1 MIIKDIEYPELLV
14 EAIKNDKL
22 VIFCGA
28 GVSMSEPTNLPSF
41 NELSDE
47 IAELTNKEKRDDES
61 DEQYLGRVENLGRD
75 VHSKVC
81 NRLTGSEL
89 QPNTNHETLIDFF
102 KKDIRIVTTN
112 YDIMLEG
119 ALEKKDRK
127 AKIYSYPALPYGD
140 KFNGIVHLHGEV
152 ENPQDIVLTDSDF
165 GKSYMYHGN
174 VTTFLR
180 SLFESEYTVLFI
192 GYSYNDIVMKYFTRS
207 LPDLSGK
214 KRYIFTS
221 KDQASN
227 YIPLGLTPIIHEK
240 NNYKQI
246 YDSLLRVSN
255 LVTRDDNSWS
265 LRIKD
270 ISEEVP
276 NKINDEFDFEIKE
289 ILNNIHYSD
298 KFFSKIKSRDWAEY
312 LFNKGYFDEIF
323 SNNKIDDFGIQRIE
337 WLSREIII
345 NETDLF
351 LKFCYH
357 KDFILSKKLQIE
369 IATIICN
376 KNTKIEKI
384 EKLINLID
392 FNNLDFML
400 VDQLLDVCYK
410 NIPKLDFVAS
420 EIYSSSLSLVL
431 IKKIIISTDKVGIDF
446 KFESYIMEE
455 LWNKYKLFKNKYYI
469 NILNNISNQL
479 YNLKRYKIMG
489 FNVEE
494 FEFASF
500 YPRPEEYISNLE
512 QFLIIFKELLLG
524 MDNKNK
530 EYWYK
535 TYISSDIPV
544 LLRSSLLILRH
555 VSNITGKEKL
565 NLLKSNN
572 IKILDISLK
581 EELFWLY
588 ADIFPTLE
596 DKDKKMFVDK
606 IMNEEK
612 LSENFNDKSY
622 FYQKYN
628 LLIWL
633 QRFDES
639 NQDIINK
646 INSIKERYD
655 YFKPRENP
663 EKSIGPTIFRWGDV
677 QLPYTET
684 EIVNNL
690 EKIIDELLSYTG
702 DGFDRAERITLI
714 RKLEKICAEDEDFR
728 EKLIELLIKE
738 NELDTDLWK
747 GIIIS
752 LEKSNLS
759 EQKLIYTCEKVF
771 SNLLVVNIYNFELS
785 RVIFSIVN
793 TRNSIS
799 DNLIDFFY
807 EKIKLLWNYSSNTE
821 EKSLDYMTR
830 ALNSSKGNLALST
843 IKLIEISIK
852 NSGEKYLDDRFKDF
866 LEQMLNEEGYNDSLV
881 VILGNASFFYSIDSD
896 WCEKFILDKYKSND
910 DEILKIAW
918 SGFVNQS
925 FLYTEFALV
934 FEPMYH
940 KAIKNID
947 IFDKNIRKSIFK
959 GYMSLIFNFSEDPI
973 GDYIPNI
980 FTDSMDEEILDF
992 FYSELSIYI
1001 EHLDNTGRKEILDKW
1016 IKEFLDRRAQDYPIK
1031 TSNHEKNLIIKFLEK
1046 FPYFNSN
1053 LEEILKKF
1061 DKEFTTEQSTLYF
1074 FTQDIKISKDNV
1086 ELVNKLIIF
1095 ITDQMINNTQELIT
1109 YNIKE
1114 DLKSVYYKILKY
1126 EVNADNLESNLRF
1139 MNIIQ

>member
-1 MIIKDIEYPELLV
+1 MIIKNINSPELLV
-14 EAIKNDKL
+14 EAIKNDKI

-28 GVSMSEPTNLPSF
+28 GISMSEPTKLPSF
-41 NELSDE
+41 NELSGK
-47 IAELTNKEKRDDES
+47 IAELTNQEKRNDES
-61 DEQYLGRVENLGRD
+61 DEQYLGRVENLGHD
-75 VHSKVC
+75 VHNEVC
-81 NRLTGSEL
+81 NILSATQT

-102 KKDIRIVTTN
+102 KRDIRIVTTN
-112 YDIMLEG
+112 YDIMLEST
-119 ALEKKDRK
+119 LEKKERK
-127 AKIYSYPALPYGD
+127 TNIYSYPALPHGD

-152 ENPQDIVLTDSDF
+152 KNPTDIVLTDSDF
-165 GKSYMYHGN
+165 GKSYMYYSN

-180 SLFESEYTVLFI
+180 SLFESEYTILFI

-221 KDQASN
+221 SDQASN
-227 YIPLGLTPIIHEK
+227 YKLLGLTPIIHEK

-246 YDSLLRVSN
+246 YDSLRRISN

-289 ILNNIHYSD
+289 ILNNIHYSSL
-298 KFFSKIKSRDWAEY
+298 FLSKIKGKDWAEF
-312 LFNKGYFDEIF
+312 LFNHGYFDDIF
-323 SNNKIDDFGIQRIE
+323 SNNYVDDFGIQRIE
-337 WLSREIII
+337 WLAREVII
-345 NETDLF
+345 NETNLF
-351 LKFCYH
+351 LRFCYD
-357 KDFILSKKLQIE
+357 KDFILSKKLQVE

-376 KNTKIEKI
+376 HNTKIGVI

-392 FNNLDFML
+392 FDNLEFIWISR
-400 VDQLLDVCYK
+400 LLDVCYS
-410 NIPKLDFVAS
+410 NTPKLDFVAS
-420 EIYSSSLSLVL
+420 EIYSASLSFILN
-431 IKKIIISTDKVGIDF
+431 KNAIISVDKIDINF
-446 KFESYIMEE
+446 KFGDDIIKY
-455 LWNKYKLFKNKYYI
+455 LWNKYKLFNNKYYI
-469 NILNNISNQL
+469 NILNSISNQL
-479 YNLKRYKIMG
+479 YNLKKFKMMG

-524 MDNKNK
+524 MESQNK

-535 TYISSDIPV
+535 TYISSDISI
-544 LLRSSLLILRH
+544 LLRSSLLILRNM
-555 VSNITGKEKL
+555 SNITGKEKL

-572 IKILDISLK
+572 IKILDISLR

-596 DKDKKMFVDK
+596 DNDKKIFLDE

-612 LSENFNDKSY
+612 LSDNFTDESY

-639 NQDIINK
+639 NQDIISN
-646 INSIKERYD
+646 INSIKEKYD
-655 YFKPRENP
+655 YFQPRENP
-663 EKSIGPTIFRWGDV
+663 EKSIGPTIVRWGDA

-690 EKIIDELLSYTG
+690 EKIIDELLSYEG
-702 DGFDRAERITLI
+702 DGFERAERITLI
-714 RKLEKICAEDEDFR
+714 RKLEKICSENENFR
-728 EKLIELLIKE
+728 EKLIELLIKL
-738 NELDTDLWK
+738 NELDTDIWR
-747 GIIIS
+747 GIIES
-752 LEKSNLS
+752 LDKSDLS
-759 EQKLIYTCEKVF
+759 EQKLIRIFDKICIKP
-771 SNLLVVNIYNFELS
+771 LVDIYNLEIS
-785 RVIFSIVN
+785 QAIFSILD
-793 TRNSIS
+793 TRKSIS
-799 DNLIDFFY
+799 DNLVDFFY
-807 EKIKLLWNYSSNTE
+807 KKFKLLWNYSSNTE

-830 ALNSSKGNLALST
+830 ALNSSKGNLGLS
-843 IKLIEISIK
+843 IMKLIQNSIN
-852 NSGEKYLDDRFKDF
+852 NSGEKYLEDRFKAL

-881 VILGNASFFYSIDSD
+881 VILGNASFFYSVDSD

-910 DEILKIAW
+910 DEILKRAW
-918 SGFVNQS
+918 SGFVYQS
-925 FLYTEFALV
+925 YLYTGFALV
-934 FEPMYH
+934 FESIYH
-940 KAIKNID
+940 EAIRNIY

-959 GYMSLIFNFSEDPI
+959 GYMSLIFNFSDDPM

-1001 EHLDNTGRKEILDKW
+1001 EHLDNTGRKEIFDKW
-1016 IKEFLDRRAQDYPIK
+1016 IKKFLYRRTRNFPVE
-1031 TSNHEKNLIIKFLEK
+1031 TSNHEKNLILEFVVK
-1046 FPYFNSN
+1046 FPYFTSN
-1053 LEEILKKF
+1053 LDEILIKF
-1061 DKEFTTEQSTLYF
+1061 EKEFTIEQSTLYF
-1074 FTQDIKISKDNV
+1074 FIQTIEISKDNV
-1086 ELVNKLIIF
+1086 ELINKLMIF
-1095 ITDQMINNTQELIT
+1095 ITDQMIKNTQELIT

-1114 DLKSVYYKILKY
+1114 DLESVYYKILKY
-1126 EVNADNLESNLRF
+1126 EVNTDKLEVNLRF

>member
-1 MIIKDIEYPELLV
+1 MIIKNIEYPELLV

-28 GVSMSEPTNLPSF
+28 GISMSEPTNLPSF
-41 NELSDE
+41 NELSDK
-47 IAELTNKEKRDDES
+47 IAELTNQEKRNDES
-61 DEQYLGRVENLGRD
+61 DEQYLGRVENLGHD

-81 NRLTGSEL
+81 DILNATQT

-112 YDIMLEG
+112 YDIMLES

-127 AKIYSYPALPYGD
+127 ARIYSYPALPYGD
-140 KFNGIVHLHGEV
+140 KFNGIIHLHGEV
-152 ENPQDIVLTDSDF
+152 ENPKDIVLTDSDF

-174 VTTFLR
+174 ITMFLR
-180 SLFESEYTVLFI
+180 GLFESEYTVLFI
-192 GYSYNDIVMKYFTRS
+192 GYSYSDIVMKYFTRS

-214 KRYIFTS
+214 KRYIFTIS
-221 KDQASN
+221 DQASN
-227 YIPLGLTPIIHEK
+227 YKLLGLTPIIHEK

-276 NKINDEFDFEIKE
+276 NKVNDEFDFEIKE

-323 SNNKIDDFGIQRIE
+323 SSNKVDDFGTQRIE

-351 LKFCYH
+351 LKFCYD
-357 KDFILSKKLQIE
+357 KDFILSNQLQIE
-369 IATIICN
+369 VATIICN

-400 VDQLLDVCYK
+400 LGRLLDVCYT
-410 NIPKLDFVAS
+410 NTPKLDFVAN
-420 EIYSSSLSLVL
+420 EIYSSSLSFVL
-431 IKKIIISTDKVGIDF
+431 NKKTIISTDKIGIDF
-446 KFESYIMEE
+446 KFENYIMKKF
-455 LWNKYKLFKNKYYI
+455 WNKYKLFNNKYYI

-494 FEFASF
+494 FVFASF
-500 YPRPEEYISNLE
+500 YPRPEEYLSNHE
-512 QFLIIFKELLLG
+512 QFFIIFKELLLG

-535 TYISSDIPV
+535 TYISSDIPI

-555 VSNITGKEKL
+555 TSNITGKEKL

-572 IKILDISLK
+572 IKILDISLR

-588 ADIFPTLE
+588 ADIFPKLE
-596 DKDKKMFVDK
+596 NDDKKIFLNE

-612 LSENFNDKSY
+612 LSNNFTDESY

-633 QRFDES
+633 QRFDKS

-663 EKSIGPTIFRWGDV
+663 EKSIGPTTVRCGDA
-677 QLPYTET
+677 QLPYTEI

-690 EKIIDELLSYTG
+690 EGIIDELLSYEG
-702 DGFDRAERITLI
+702 DGFERAERITLI
-714 RKLEKICAEDEDFR
+714 RKLEKICSENENFR

-738 NELDTDLWK
+738 NELDTDLWR
-747 GIIIS
+747 GIIMS

-759 EQKLIYTCEKVF
+759 EQKLIYTFNRVF
-771 SNLLVVNIYNFELS
+771 FNPIFDIYNFEIS
-785 RVIFSIVN
+785 RAIFSIVN
-793 TRNSIS
+793 TRKNIS
-799 DNLIDFFY
+799 DKLVNFFY
-807 EKIKLLWNYSSNTE
+807 KKINLLCKYSSNTE
-821 EKSLDYMTR
+821 EKSLDYMAR
-830 ALNSSKGNLALST
+830 ALNSSKGNLTLSL
-843 IKLIEISIK
+843 IKLIEISVK
-852 NSGEKYLDDRFKDF
+852 NSGEKYLDDRFKNF

-881 VILGNASFFYSIDSD
+881 VILGNVSFFYSIDSD
-896 WCEKFILDKYKSND
+896 WCKENILYRYRSKDKETVN
-910 DEILKIAW
+910 IAW
-918 SGFVNQS
+918 NGFVHQS
-925 FLYTEFALV
+925 YLYTEFTLI
-934 FEPMYH
+934 FEPIYH
-940 KAIKNID
+940 EAIKNLD
-947 IFDKNIRKSIFK
+947 IFGKNLRKIILK
-959 GYMSLIFNFSEDPI
+959 GYVSLIFKFSENPLR
-973 GDYIPNI
+973 DYIPNI
-980 FTDSMDEEILDF
+980 FSGDMADATLEL
-992 FYSELSIYI
+992 FYFELSKGIDQ
-1001 EHLDNTGRKEILDKW
+1001 LDKAGRKEIFDKW

-1031 TSNHEKNLIIKFLEK
+1031 TSNHEKNLIIKFLVK
-1046 FPYFNSN
+1046 FPYFTCN

-1061 DKEFTTEQSTLYF
+1061 NKEFTIEQSTLYF
-1074 FTQDIKISKDNV
+1074 FTQAIEISKDNA
-1086 ELVNKLIIF
+1086 ELVNKLMIF

-1109 YNIKE
+1109 YDIKE
-1114 DLKSVYYKILKY
+1114 DLKSVYYKIFKY
-1126 EVNADNLESNLRF
+1126 EVDVCNLEENLRF
-1139 MNIIQ
+1139 INIIQ

>member
-1 MIIKDIEYPELLV
+1 MIIKNIEYPELLV

-28 GVSMSEPTNLPSF
+28 GISMSEPTNLPSF
-41 NELSDE
+41 NELSDK
-47 IAELTNKEKRDDES
+47 IAELTNQEKRNDES
-61 DEQYLGRVENLGRD
+61 DEQYLGRVENLGHD

-81 NRLTGSEL
+81 DILNATQT

-112 YDIMLEG
+112 YDIMLES
-119 ALEKKDRK
+119 ALEKKGRK
-127 AKIYSYPALPYGD
+127 ANIYSYPALPYGD
-140 KFNGIVHLHGEV
+140 KFSGIVHLHGDV
-152 ENPQDIVLTDSDF
+152 NNPTDIVLTDSDF
-165 GKSYMYHGN
+165 GKSYIYYGN

-180 SLFESEYTVLFI
+180 TLFESEYTVIFI

-214 KRYIFTS
+214 KRYIFTNEG
-221 KDQASN
+221 QANS
-227 YIPLGLTPIIHEK
+227 YKLLGLTPIIHEK

-289 ILNNIHYSD
+289 ILNNIHYSNQ
-298 KFFSKIKSRDWAEY
+298 FFAKVKSREWAEY
-312 LFNKGYFDEIF
+312 LFNKGYFDEVF
-323 SNNKIDDFGIQRIE
+323 SNNKVDDFGIQRIE
-337 WLSREIII
+337 WLAREIIVDK
-345 NETDLF
+345 TDLF
-351 LKFCYH
+351 LKFCYD
-357 KDFILSKKLQIE
+357 KDFMLSNQLQIE

-392 FNNLDFML
+392 FNNLDFIS
-400 VDQLLDVCYK
+400 VDRLLDVCYL
-410 NIPKLDFVAS
+410 NTPKLDFVAS
-420 EIYSSSLSLVL
+420 EIYSKSLSFVL
-431 IKKIIISTDKVGIDF
+431 NKKSIMSVDKIDIDF
-446 KFESYIMEE
+446 KFGKYENEY
-455 LWNKYKLFKNKYYI
+455 LWEKYKSFEKKYYI
-469 NILNNISNQL
+469 NILNNISNQIYKL
-479 YNLKRYKIMG
+479 QRYKIMG
-489 FNVEE
+489 FNIEE
-494 FEFASF
+494 FVFASF
-500 YPRPEEYISNLE
+500 YPRPEEYLSNHE
-512 QFLIIFKELLLG
+512 QFFIIFKELLLG

-535 TYISSDIPV
+535 TYISSDIPI

-555 VSNITGKEKL
+555 TSNITGKEKL

-572 IKILDISLK
+572 IKILDISLR

-588 ADIFPTLE
+588 ADIFPKLE
-596 DKDKKMFVDK
+596 NDDKKIFLNE

-612 LSENFNDKSY
+612 LDENFTDKTY
-622 FYQKYN
+622 YYQKYN
-628 LLIWL
+628 LLVWL
-633 QRFDES
+633 QRFDKS

-663 EKSIGPTIFRWGDV
+663 EKSIGPTTVRLGDA
-677 QLPYTET
+677 QLPYTEI

-690 EKIIDELLSYTG
+690 EGIIDELLSYEG
-702 DGFDRAERITLI
+702 DGFERVERITLI
-714 RKLEKICAEDEDFR
+714 RKLEKICSENENFR

-738 NELDTDLWK
+738 NELDTDLWR
-747 GIIIS
+747 GIIMS

-759 EQKLIYTCEKVF
+759 EQKLIYTFNRVF
-771 SNLLVVNIYNFELS
+771 FNPIFDIYNLEIS

-793 TRNSIS
+793 TRKNIS
-799 DNLIDFFY
+799 DKLVNFFY
-807 EKIKLLWNYSSNTE
+807 KKINLLWKYSSNTE

-830 ALNSSKGNLALST
+830 ALNSSKGNLALSV
-843 IKLIEISIK
+843 IKLIEISVK
-852 NSGEKYLDDRFKDF
+852 NSDKKYLEDRFKVF
-866 LEQMLNEEGYNDSLV
+866 LEQMLNEKGYNDSLV

-910 DEILKIAW
+910 EILKMAW
-918 SGFVNQS
+918 SGFVYQS

-934 FEPMYH
+934 FEPIYH
-940 KAIKNID
+940 EAIKNIN
-947 IFDKNIRKSIFK
+947 IFDENIRKKIFK
-959 GYMSLIFNFSEDPI
+959 GYMSLIFNFSENPLR
-973 GDYIPNI
+973 DYIPNI
-980 FTDSMDEEILDF
+980 FSGDMSDATLEL
-992 FYSELSIYI
+992 FYFELSKGIDQ
-1001 EHLDNTGRKEILDKW
+1001 LDKAGRKEIFDKW
-1016 IKEFLDRRAQDYPIK
+1016 IKEFLDRRAGNYPIK
-1031 TSNHEKNLIIKFLEK
+1031 TSSHEKNLIIKFLVK
-1046 FPYFNSN
+1046 FPYFTNN

-1061 DKEFTTEQSTLYF
+1061 DKEFTIEQSTLYF
-1074 FTQDIKISKDNV
+1074 FTQAIEISKDNA
-1086 ELVNKLIIF
+1086 ELVNKLMIF

-1109 YNIKE
+1109 YDIKE
-1114 DLKSVYYKILKY
+1114 ELKSVYYKILKY
-1126 EVNADNLESNLRF
+1126 EVDVYNLEDNLKF

>member
-1 MIIKDIEYPELLV
+1 MIIKNIEYPELLV

-28 GVSMSEPTNLPSF
+28 GISMSEPTNLPSF
-41 NELSDE
+41 NELSDK
-47 IAELTNKEKRDDES
+47 IAELTNQEKRNDES
-61 DEQYLGRVENLGRD
+61 DEQYLGRVENLGHD
-75 VHSKVC
+75 VHGEVC
-81 NRLTGSEL
+81 NILSATQT
-89 QPNTNHETLIDFF
+89 QPNANHETLIDIF

-112 YDIMLEG
+112 YDIMLES

-127 AKIYSYPALPYGD
+127 ARIYSYPALPYGD
-140 KFNGIVHLHGEV
+140 KFNGIVHLHGDV
-152 ENPQDIVLTDSDF
+152 NNPTDIVLTDSDF

-174 VTTFLR
+174 ITMFLR
-180 SLFESEYTVLFI
+180 GLFESEYTVLFI
-192 GYSYNDIVMKYFTRS
+192 GYSYSDIVMKYFTRS

-221 KDQASN
+221 SDQASN
-227 YIPLGLTPIIHEK
+227 YKPLGLTPIIHEK

-323 SNNKIDDFGIQRIE
+323 SSNKVDDFGIQRIE
-337 WLSREIII
+337 WLSREIIVDK
-345 NETDLF
+345 TDLF
-351 LKFCYH
+351 LKFCYD
-357 KDFILSKKLQIE
+357 KDFMLSNQLQIE

-392 FNNLDFML
+392 FNNLDFIS
-400 VDQLLDVCYK
+400 VDRLLDVCYL
-410 NIPKLDFVAS
+410 NTPKLDFVAS
-420 EIYSSSLSLVL
+420 EIYSKSLSFVL
-431 IKKIIISTDKVGIDF
+431 NKKFIMSVDKIDIDF
-446 KFESYIMEE
+446 KFGKYENEY
-455 LWNKYKLFKNKYYI
+455 LWEKYKSFEKKYYI
-469 NILNNISNQL
+469 NILNNISNQIYKL
-479 YNLKRYKIMG
+479 QRYKIMG
-489 FNVEE
+489 FNIEE
-494 FEFASF
+494 FDFASF
-500 YPRPEEYISNLE
+500 YPISEEYLSNHE
-512 QFLIIFKELLLG
+512 EFTIIFKELLLG

-530 EYWYK
+530 EYWYQ
-535 TYISSDIPV
+535 TYISSDISI
-544 LLRSSLLILRH
+544 LLRSALFILRQI
-555 VSNITGKEKL
+555 SNLTGKEKL
-565 NLLKSNN
+565 DLLQ
-572 IKILDISLK
+572 

-588 ADIFPTLE
+588 ADIFPKLE
-596 DKDKKMFVDK
+596 DDDKKIFLNE

-612 LSENFNDKSY
+612 LSNNFTDESY

-633 QRFDES
+633 QRFDKS
-639 NQDIINK
+639 NHDIINK

-663 EKSIGPTIFRWGDV
+663 EKSIGPTTVRLGDA
-677 QLPYTET
+677 QLPYTEI

-690 EKIIDELLSYTG
+690 EGIIDELLSYEG
-702 DGFDRAERITLI
+702 DGFERAERITLI
-714 RKLEKICAEDEDFR
+714 RKLEKICSENENFR
-728 EKLIELLIKE
+728 QKLIELLIKE
-738 NELDTDLWK
+738 NKLDTDLWR
-747 GIIIS
+747 GIIMS

-759 EQKLIYTCEKVF
+759 EQKLIYTFNRVF
-771 SNLLVVNIYNFELS
+771 FNPIFDIYNLEIS

-793 TRNSIS
+793 TRKNIS
-799 DNLIDFFY
+799 DKLVNFFY
-807 EKIKLLWNYSSNTE
+807 KKINLLWKYSSNTE

-830 ALNSSKGNLALST
+830 ALNSSKGNLVLSL
-843 IKLIEISIK
+843 IKLIEISVK

-896 WCEKFILDKYKSND
+896 WCEKFTLDKFKSND
-910 DEILKIAW
+910 DEILKMAW
-918 SGFVNQS
+918 SGFVHQS
-925 FLYTEFALV
+925 YLYTEFALV
-934 FEPMYH
+934 FEPIYH
-940 KAIKNID
+940 EAIKNID
-947 IFDKNIRKSIFK
+947 IFDKNLRKIILK
-959 GYMSLIFNFSEDPI
+959 GYISLIFKFSENPLR
-973 GDYIPNI
+973 DYIPNI
-980 FTDSMDEEILDF
+980 FSSDMAEETLELYYF
-992 FYSELSIYI
+992 ELSKGIDQ
-1001 EHLDNTGRKEILDKW
+1001 LDKAGRKEIFDKW
-1016 IKEFLDRRAQDYPIK
+1016 IKEFLDRRAENYPIK
-1031 TSNHEKNLIIKFLEK
+1031 TSNHEKNLIIKFLVK
-1046 FPYFNSN
+1046 FPYFTSN

-1061 DKEFTTEQSTLYF
+1061 DKEFTIEQSTLYF
-1074 FTQDIKISKDNV
+1074 FTQAIEITKDNA
-1086 ELVNKLIIF
+1086 ELINKLMVF
-1095 ITDQMINNTQELIT
+1095 VTNQMINNTQELIT

-1126 EVNADNLESNLRF
+1126 EVDVCNLEENLRF

>member
-1 MIIKDIEYPELLV
+1 MIIKDINYPELLV

-28 GVSMSEPTNLPSF
+28 GISMSEPTKLPSF
-41 NELSDE
+41 NELSGK
-47 IAELTNKEKRDDES
+47 IAELTNQEKRNDES
-61 DEQYLGRVENLGRD
+61 DEQYLGRVENLGHD
-75 VHSKVC
+75 VHNKVC
-81 NRLTGSEL
+81 NILSATQT

-112 YDIMLEG
+112 YDIMLES

-127 AKIYSYPALPYGD
+127 ARIYSYPALPYGD

-174 VTTFLR
+174 ITTFLR

-221 KDQASN
+221 SDQASN
-227 YIPLGLTPIIHEK
+227 YKLLGLTPIIHEK

-323 SNNKIDDFGIQRIE
+323 SSNKVDDFGVQRIE

-351 LKFCYH
+351 LKFCYD

-376 KNTKIEKI
+376 KNTRIEKI

-400 VDQLLDVCYK
+400 VGQLLDICYK
-410 NIPKLDFVAS
+410 NTPKLDFFAN
-420 EIYSSSLSLVL
+420 EIYSKSLSFVL
-431 IKKIIISTDKVGIDF
+431 NKETIISTDKIGIDF
-446 KFESYIMEE
+446 KFEDYIMEE

-494 FEFASF
+494 FEFTSF
-500 YPRPEEYISNLE
+500 YPISEEYLSNLE

-535 TYISSDIPV
+535 TYISSDIPI

-572 IKILDISLK
+572 IKILDISLR
-581 EELFWLY
+581 EELFWIY
-588 ADIFPTLE
+588 ADIFPTLK
-596 DKDKKMFVDK
+596 DKDKKMFLDK

-612 LSENFNDKSY
+612 LSQNFTDESY
-622 FYQKYN
+622 YYQKYN

-663 EKSIGPTIFRWGDV
+663 EKSISPTTVRWGDA

-690 EKIIDELLSYTG
+690 EKIIDKLLSYEG
-702 DGFDRAERITLI
+702 DGFELAERITLI
-714 RKLEKICAEDEDFR
+714 RKLEKICSENENFR
-728 EKLIELLIKE
+728 DKFIELLIKE

-747 GIIIS
+747 GIIMS
-752 LEKSNLS
+752 LDKSNLS
-759 EQKLIYTCEKVF
+759 EHKLINTFEKVF
-771 SNLLVVNIYNFELS
+771 FNLQVNIYTLELS
-785 RVIFSIVN
+785 SVIFSIVN
-793 TRNSIS
+793 TRKSIS
-799 DNLIDFFY
+799 DNLVDFFY
-807 EKIKLLWNYSSNTE
+807 EKINLLWKYSSNTE

-830 ALNSSKGNLALST
+830 ALNSSKGNLALSL
-843 IKLIEISIK
+843 IKLIEISVK
-852 NSGEKYLDDRFKDF
+852 NSGEKYLDDRFKDS

-918 SGFVNQS
+918 SGFVHQS

-934 FEPMYH
+934 FEPIYH
-940 KAIKNID
+940 EAIKNIN
-947 IFDKNIRKSIFK
+947 IFDENIRKKIFK
-959 GYMSLIFNFSEDPI
+959 GYMSLIFNFSENPME
-973 GDYIPNI
+973 DYIPNI
-980 FTDSMDEEILDF
+980 FRDSMMEEILYL
-992 FYSELSIYI
+992 FYSELSLYI
-1001 EHLDNTGRKEILDKW
+1001 DNLDKFGKEEIFYKW
-1016 IKEFLDRRAQDYPIK
+1016 IKDFLDRRSEGYPISI
-1031 TSNHEKNLIIKFLEK
+1031 SNQEKNLIIRFLVKFTNDNIDLD
-1046 FPYFNSN
+1046 N
-1053 LEEILKKF
+1053 ILSRF
-1061 DKEFTTEQSTLYF
+1061 DKEFFIEQSTLWF
-1074 FTQDIKISKDNV
+1074 FTYCIEITKDNV
-1086 ELVNKLIIF
+1086 DIINKIMIF
-1095 ITDQMINNTQELIT
+1095 VTDQMINNTQDLIT
-1109 YNIKE
+1109 NTTKLY
-1114 DLKSVYYKILKY
+1114 LKDIFNKVSKIGANTDKF
-1126 EVNADNLESNLRF
+1126 EKNLEF
-1139 MNIIQ
+1139 MNVN